1 MARDKEKENGPRKHY
16 GVSLDKQLMLDVQH
30 LALDLD
36 CYVNELLEEAMR
48 DLLKKHREKKKPSG

>member
-1 MARDKEKENGPRKHY
+1 MAKDKESGPRKHY

-30 LALDLD
+30 LALDMD

-48 DLLKKHREKKKPSG
+48 DLLKKHAKNKKT